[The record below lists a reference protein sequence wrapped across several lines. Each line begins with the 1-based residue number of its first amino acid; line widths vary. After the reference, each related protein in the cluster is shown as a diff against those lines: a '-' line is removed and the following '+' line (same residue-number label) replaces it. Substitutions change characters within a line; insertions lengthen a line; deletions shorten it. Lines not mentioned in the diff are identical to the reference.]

1 MFLLVIMVTD
11 TLKQWVTWDLEDEFL
26 LCEASAL
33 FLQAQKTQLDIT
45 TSSQATKYH
54 TPQKEIPCN
63 YKILSLR
70 YLCCVKMGNFPSVR
84 WHLLCWVIWWLIKW
98 DRELLML
105 PLFRGPS
112 RHHLGEQP
120 SPTLIYCHSSRD
132 KVFHTTSWVRDWEYS
147 ARPDASDQVWSNLEC
162 PVCNFVA
169 IHWKGWVWWCLFE
182 GGSSCTL
189 QNWLSAVAT
198 AGLMSRRQGWGDVGP
213 VDWHHSDYSQL
224 HQSCEAVAPPEN
236 IERLLPCDALA
247 SSSMSDSRLLL
258 GDLQDHSNESGQAHR
273 QCQRQRKG
281 GRWKSLFLLH
291 PKSVALP
298 SE

>member
-1 MFLLVIMVTD
+1 MSHLRLRGWVSAVWSIGPLPASTENTTWYNKIQSGNKIPHSTKWNTMQLQNFILVLSV
-11 TLKQWVTWDLEDEFL
+11 
-26 LCEASAL
+26 LCKDGQFS
-33 FLQAQKTQLDIT
+33 QCQM
-45 TSSQATKYH
+45 TSS
-54 TPQKEIPCN
+54 
-63 YKILSLR
+63 
-70 YLCCVKMGNFPSVR
+70 
-84 WHLLCWVIWWLIKW
+84 LLGYVVVDQMTLG

-132 KVFHTTSWVRDWEYS
+132 KVFHTTSWVRDWGYS
-147 ARPDASDQVWSNLEC
+147 AGPDASDQVWSNLEC

-169 IHWKGWVWWCLFE
+169 IHWKGWVWRCLFE

-198 AGLMSRRQGWGDVGP
+198 AGSMSRRQGWGDVGP
-213 VDWHHSDYSQL
+213 VDWHHRDYSQL

-281 GRWKSLFLLH
+281 GRWKSLFLLN
-291 PKSVALP
+291 PKYVALP